1 MERDA
6 DTALTSTMNMKTRQ
20 EIQEEITKAM
30 REIAKLQEKIY
41 HLARE
46 RDNLENKVVDK
57 PKSI

>member
-1 MERDA
+1 VERDA

-57 PKSI
+57 PS

>member
-1 MERDA
+1 
-6 DTALTSTMNMKTRQ
+6 MKTRQ

-57 PKSI
+57 PS